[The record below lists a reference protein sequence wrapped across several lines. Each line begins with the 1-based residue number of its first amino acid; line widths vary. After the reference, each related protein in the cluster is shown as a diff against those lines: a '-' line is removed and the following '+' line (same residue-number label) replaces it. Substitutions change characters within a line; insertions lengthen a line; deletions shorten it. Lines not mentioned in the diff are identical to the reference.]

1 MQVKIVRLKKFPSKL
16 VRDHMCDK
24 LPAESKKH
32 TFIIMLT
39 TIDRRKFYREG
50 KFSIVVVCP
59 HCKEEIKYNVINLG
73 KR

>member
-24 LPAESKKH
+24 LPADVKKY
-32 TFIIMLT
+32 TFIMTLT
-39 TIDRRKFYREG
+39 TIDRREFYRKG
-50 KFSIVVVCP
+50 SFSIVAVCP
-59 HCKEEIKYNVINLG
+59 HCKEEIKYNVINIS

>member
-24 LPAESKKH
+24 LPTESKKH

-50 KFSIVVVCP
+50 SFSIVAVCP
-59 HCKEEIKYNVINLG
+59 HCKEEIKYNVINIC